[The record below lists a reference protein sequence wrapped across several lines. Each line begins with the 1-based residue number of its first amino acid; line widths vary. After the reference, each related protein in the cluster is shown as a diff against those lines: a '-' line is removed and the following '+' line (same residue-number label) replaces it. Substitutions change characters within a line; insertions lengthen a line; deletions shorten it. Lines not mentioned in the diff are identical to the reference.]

1 MTRELLLT
9 AAALIVVTACAST
22 GTPTPPPKA
31 ATATGSPTASPP
43 PPASSASPTGIT
55 SQDAARIA
63 PLAPPQLTAVAD
75 GGSVRLTWP
84 ATGED
89 VAYYQCLRRTAP
101 AGEWQP
107 AGRTP
112 PDQHTFLDRNP
123 GNGTYIY
130 GVQAI
135 NASGLA
141 SPITESR
148 PIMVGSPAR

>member
-1 MTRELLLT
+1 MTRELLLG
-9 AAALIVVTACAST
+9 AVVLVGVTACAST
-22 GTPTPPPKA
+22 HTPTPPPNA
-31 ATATGSPTASPP
+31 ATVTGSATTNSPP
-43 PPASSASPTGIT
+43 PSSPSGIT

-63 PLAPPQLTAVAD
+63 PLAPPQLAAVAEA
-75 GGSVRLTWP
+75 GSVRLTWP

-89 VAYYQCLRRTAP
+89 LAYYQCLRRTAP

-112 PDQHTFLDRNP
+112 PEQHTCLDRNP

-135 NASGLA
+135 KSSGLA
-141 SPITESR
+141 SPITESQ
-148 PIMVGSPAR
+148 PITVG